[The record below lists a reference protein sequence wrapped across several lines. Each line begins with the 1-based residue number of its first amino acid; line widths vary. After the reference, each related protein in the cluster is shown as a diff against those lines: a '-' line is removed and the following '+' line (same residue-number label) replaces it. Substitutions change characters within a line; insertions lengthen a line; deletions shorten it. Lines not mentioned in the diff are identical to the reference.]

1 METNLPWVESPFFE
15 KILEKKKLSPVQKQQ
30 ALEYNHNGYLVL
42 KNAFTD
48 DEIDVVIKDM
58 KEKAFNPDFPFESMR
73 DDRRSQDLWLYSEAV
88 RQMSCKPEILNILE
102 MLYGR
107 EPVPFQTLNF
117 RKGSQQKAH
126 SDTIHFSSLPA
137 RFMCGVWVALED
149 VTEENGPLF
158 YYPGSHKTPEY
169 NFNDFKS
176 DLLDNS
182 YNNYPEYENFMEQLM
197 EVSPFEKKVFLAK
210 KGDALI
216 WSSNIIHGGSPV
228 LNENSSRYSQVTH
241 YFFKDCLY
249 YSPMSSNTITGELSL
264 RMTLKNMITG
274 KIENMTYNGN
284 KARVIRSY
292 KHMYLINNHI
302 IYPSFLRLMSD
313 TMYIVKNY
321 GVSTF
326 IKLSLNRIK
335 DKLKA

>member
-1 METNLPWVESPFFE
+1 MKMNLPWIESPFFE
-15 KILEKKKLSPVQKQQ
+15 KIIKEKNLSTEFEEL
-30 ALEYNHNGYLVL
+30 ARRYNRDGFAII
-42 KNAFTD
+42 KNAFTE
-48 DEIDVVIKDM
+48 DEINAVK
-58 KEKAFNPDFPFESMR
+58 KEMDEKSFNPNFKYNSQR
-73 DDRRSQDLWLYSEAV
+73 DDRRSQDLWFHSEPA
-88 RQMSCKPEILNILE
+88 RQMSCKPEILSTLE

-149 VTEENGPLF
+149 ITEENGPLF

-169 NFNDFKS
+169 NFNDFKE

-182 YNNYPEYENFMEQLM
+182 YDNYHQYEHFMEELM

-216 WSSNIIHGGSPV
+216 WSSNIVHGGSPV
-228 LNENSSRYSQVTH
+228 LKEESTRYSQVTH

-249 YSPMSSNTITGELSL
+249 YSPMTSNTITGELSL
-264 RMTLKNMITG
+264 RMSLKNMITG
-274 KIENMTYNGN
+274 KQEKMSYNRQ
-284 KARVIRSY
+284 KANLIRSY
-292 KHMYLINNHI
+292 KHLYLINNHI
-302 IYPSFLRLMSD
+302 IYPIWERMITD
-313 TMYIVKNY
+313 TLYIVKEF
-321 GVSTF
+321 GLGKF
-326 IKLSLNRIK
+326 FSLTINRIK
-335 DKLKA
+335 DKLK